1 MLRLPGGCLQQ
12 GIPAELL
19 LGRLRRGAS
28 VAGIGSGSG
37 PNSAAGTVGTT
48 VAEIYN
54 ATAPLGSRWS
64 KVADSGIWRLYHSWA
79 FLTRNATVSAPCPD
93 VQKSPGLTTLKAL
106 GLRWHI
112 MPALSVSNAVPCFRA
127 KCLMTPSVL
136 LGPPDPQSHGALPA
150 APAHMHA
157 A

>member
-106 GLRWHI
+106 GMRWRHHASPELI
-112 MPALSVSNAVPCFRA
+112 KCCAMLPCQVPDDTIC
-127 KCLMTPSVL
+127 TP
-136 LGPPDPQSHGALPA
+136 GPS
-150 APAHMHA
+150 
-157 A
+157 